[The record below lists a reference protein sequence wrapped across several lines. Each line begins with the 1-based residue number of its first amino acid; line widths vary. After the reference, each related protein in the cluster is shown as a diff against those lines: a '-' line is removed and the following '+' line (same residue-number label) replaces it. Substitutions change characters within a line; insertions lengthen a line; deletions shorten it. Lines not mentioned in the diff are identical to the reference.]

1 MLKSTPPQSRVS
13 GGDADG
19 EALSFL
25 DRAGYREFDHARV
38 SIWETQNA
46 CVLEP
51 YVLHFWEGV
60 HEGRGEGPERT
71 GK

>member
-1 MLKSTPPQSRVS
+1 MLKSSPPQSRVS

-25 DRAGYREFDHARV
+25 DRAGYQEFDHARV

-51 YVLHFWEGV
+51 VCSSFLG
-60 HEGRGEGPERT
+60 GGPQ
-71 GK
+71 G